1 MNKGSAYW
9 LKQTRNTNENFNLI
23 ELANTQR
30 AISNFVKIQT
40 GKDIPVEFISHDD
53 GDSMTDGKKIVIS
66 STINTHNLDAVVGTA
81 LHEAAHCKH
90 TDFFVLKKIANRLL
104 EGNLMGGRRWVEMLL
119 NFIEDRRIDN
129 LIYHNAPGYQ
139 DYYRSMYERYFYS
152 KVIDKG
158 LKGKEYREENWDSY
172 AFRIINIFNKNT
184 DLKALACLEEVYN
197 IIDLK
202 TISRLTSTTHSLE
215 IAIKIYEL
223 INKHFSIQNK
233 PKPNSLE
240 SNLESK
246 PNFSNPGNDKGPSK
260 EEIKK
265 AFSKQEEFLKG
276 NVHKVKSS
284 KKEKQQIEA
293 ISKSKVDVKNVKA
306 TDYKGIEHTDIPVH
320 VIDGITPTIIESN
333 LYEVFGR
340 VNLMNKQ
347 IDEGIAKG
355 KKLLSKLRIRNE
367 QITLHS
373 NRLKSGKIDPRRIHA
388 ASFEE
393 DLFYKI
399 DRANYKPISLHVS
412 IDGSGSMFGVKW
424 NQTLINTIAL
434 GYISLHMNNID
445 LTISIRTT
453 GKDLGKSSMTAHV
466 PLLILAFNSKKHT
479 MSDLRRLGHYKTK
492 GLTPEGM
499 CLNALNEY
507 IPNSSY
513 YLDSY
518 LINMSDGYPTF
529 EKQGKFTY
537 KGEEAIL
544 DTAKA
549 VKNIKKKG
557 VNILSYFIQSSTTQ
571 TKEEELMENFQIMYG
586 KGASFIDP
594 KNMHEVTKTLN
605 NLFLKQNLVS

>member
-9 LKQTRNTNENFNLI
+9 LKETRNPHDNFDLI

-30 AISNFVKIQT
+30 AITNFVKIQT
-40 GKDIPVEFISHDD
+40 GKEIPVDFLANND
-53 GDSMTDGKKIVIS
+53 GDSMTDGKKIAIS
-66 STINTHNLDAVVGTA
+66 STINTHNLDSVVGTA
-81 LHEAAHCKH
+81 LHESAHCIY

-104 EGNLMGGRRWVEMLL
+104 EGNLMGGRRWIEMLL

-129 LIYHNAPGYQ
+129 LVYHNAPGYQ
-139 DYYRSMYERYFYS
+139 DYYRAMYERYFYS
-152 KVIDKG
+152 KTVDQG

-172 AFRIINIFNKNT
+172 MFRIINMFNKNADT
-184 DLKALACLEEVYN
+184 TALNILPTIYKAVDLEN
-197 IIDLK
+197 IG
-202 TISRLTSTTHSLE
+202 RLTSTKHSLE
-215 IAIKIYEL
+215 LAITIYQLLAMHFTLNSNSKHQNQENRKGAKH
-223 INKHFSIQNK
+223 NKT
-233 PKPNSLE
+233 
-240 SNLESK
+240 
-246 PNFSNPGNDKGPSK
+246 SK

-265 AFSKQEEFLKG
+265 AFAKQENFLKG
-276 NVHKVKSS
+276 YTPKTTLT
-284 KKEKQQIEA
+284 KKHKQQVEA
-293 ISKSKVDVKNVKA
+293 ISKSNIDVKNVKA
-306 TDYKGIEHTDIPVH
+306 IDDKGIEQTNIPVH
-320 VIDGITPTIIESN
+320 VIDGITPSIIESN

-347 IDEGIAKG
+347 IDEGINKG
-355 KKLLSKLRIRNE
+355 KKLLRKLRIRNE

-399 DRANYKPISLHVS
+399 DRSNYKPVNLHVS
-412 IDGSGSMFGVKW
+412 IDGSGSMEGTKW
-424 NQTLINTIAL
+424 WQTLINTIAL

-453 GKDLGKSSMTAHV
+453 GRDLSKSSMTAHI

-479 MSDLRRLGHYKTK
+479 LRDLKRLGHYKTK

-529 EKQGKFTY
+529 EKSSNFSY
-537 KGEEAIL
+537 KGITAIL
-544 DTAKA
+544 DTAQA
-549 VKNIKKKG
+549 VRNIKKKG
-557 VNILSYFIQSSTTQ
+557 VKILSYFIQSSSTK
-571 TKEEELMENFQIMYG
+571 TKEKELIENFQIMYG
-586 KGASFIDP
+586 KEASFIDP

-605 NLFLKQNLVS
+605 NLFLEKNLIS

>member
-23 ELANTQR
+23 ELVNTQR

-90 TDFFVLKKIANRLL
+90 TDFFVLKKIANRLF
-104 EGNLMGGRRWVEMLL
+104 ETNLMGGRRWIEMLL

-129 LIYHNAPGYQ
+129 LVYHNAPGYQ

>member
-9 LKQTRNTNENFNLI
+9 LKETRNTNENFDLI

-40 GKDIPVEFISHDD
+40 GKDIPVEFIASNDS
-53 GDSMTDGKKIVIS
+53 DSMTDGEKILIS
-66 STINTHNLDAVVGTA
+66 STINTHNLDSVVGTA
-81 LHEAAHCKH
+81 LHESAHCIY
-90 TDFFVLKKIANRLL
+90 TDFYVLKKIANRLL
-104 EGNLMGGRRWVEMLL
+104 ETNLMGGRRWIEMLL

-129 LIYHNAPGYQ
+129 LVYHNAPGYQ
-139 DYYRSMYERYFYS
+139 DYYRAMYDRYFYS
-152 KVIDKG
+152 KTVDQG
-158 LKGKEYREENWDSY
+158 LKGKEYREENWESY

-184 DLKALACLEEVYN
+184 DFKALVCLEDIYD

-202 TISRLTSTTHSLE
+202 NIGRLTSTTHSLE
-215 IAIKIYEL
+215 VAIKIYEL
-223 INKHFSIQNK
+223 INKHFSTQQK
-233 PKPNSLE
+233 PKNNS
-240 SNLESK
+240 
-246 PNFSNPGNDKGPSK
+246 PGNNKGPSK

-276 NVHKVKSS
+276 NVHKVKAT
-284 KKEKQQIEA
+284 KRQKQQIEA

-306 TDYKGIEHTDIPVH
+306 IDSKGIEHTDIPVH

-347 IDEGIAKG
+347 IDEGVAKG
-355 KKLLSKLRIRNE
+355 KKLLRKLRIRNE
-367 QITLHS
+367 QITLQS

-412 IDGSGSMFGVKW
+412 IDGSGSMDGIKW

-453 GKDLGKSSMTAHV
+453 GKDLSKSSMTAQV

-537 KGEEAIL
+537 KGDEAIL

-557 VNILSYFIQSSTTQ
+557 VNILSYFIKTPSTQ
-571 TKEEELMENFQIMYG
+571 TKEEELIKNFQIMYG
-586 KGASFIDP
+586 KEASFINP

>member
-9 LKQTRNTNENFNLI
+9 LKETRNSKDNFDLI

-40 GKDIPVEFISHDD
+40 GKEIPIDFIPNNNC
-53 GDSMTDGKKIVIS
+53 DSMTDGKKIIIS
-66 STINTHNLDAVVGTA
+66 STINTRNLDAVIGTA
-81 LHEAAHCKH
+81 LHEAAHCKY
-90 TDFFVLKKIANRLL
+90 TDFFVLKKISNRLL
-104 EGNLMGGRRWVEMLL
+104 ETNLMGGRRWIEMLL
-119 NFIEDRRIDN
+119 NFVEDRRIDN
-129 LIYHNAPGYQ
+129 LVYHNAPGYQ

-152 KVIDKG
+152 KVVDQG

-172 AFRIINIFNKNT
+172 MFRIINMFNKNT
-184 DLKALACLEEVYN
+184 NLKALACLEGVHN

-202 TISRLTSTTHSLE
+202 TIGRLTSTKHSLD
-215 IAIKIYEL
+215 IAIEVYEL
-223 INKHFSIQNK
+223 INKHFSIQKREDSKHQEQENRK
-233 PKPNSLE
+233 GAK
-240 SNLESK
+240 SN
-246 PNFSNPGNDKGPSK
+246 GPSK

-265 AFSKQEEFLKG
+265 AFSKQENFLKG
-276 NVHKVKSS
+276 NVPKTPITH
-284 KKEKQQIEA
+284 KEKTQVEA
-293 ISKSKVDVKNVKA
+293 ISKSNIEVKNVTA
-306 TDYKGIEHTDIPVH
+306 TDNKGIEHTNIPVH
-320 VIDGITPTIIESN
+320 VVDGITSSIIESN

-355 KKLLSKLRIRNE
+355 KKLLRKLRIRNE
-367 QITLHS
+367 QITLQS

-399 DRANYKPISLHVS
+399 DRSNYKPISLHVS
-412 IDGSGSMFGVKW
+412 IDGSGSMEGTKW
-424 NQTLINTIAL
+424 CQTLINTIAL
-434 GYISLHMNNID
+434 GYISIHMNNID

-453 GKDLGKSSMTAHV
+453 GRDLLRSSMTAYV

-479 MSDLRRLGHYKTK
+479 MSDLRRLGHYKVK

-529 EKQGKFTY
+529 EKYGKFTY

-557 VNILSYFIQSSTTQ
+557 VNILSYFIKSSTTH
-571 TKEEELMENFQIMYG
+571 TKEEELIENFQIMYG
-586 KGASFIDP
+586 KEASFIDP

>member
-1 MNKGSAYW
+1 MKTSKFW
-9 LKQTRNTNENFNLI
+9 LTNNINNNENFNLI

-40 GKDIPVEFISHDD
+40 GKEIPIEFIPNNNC
-53 GDSMTDGKKIVIS
+53 DSMTDGKKIVIS
-66 STINTHNLDAVVGTA
+66 STINTRNLDAVIGTA
-81 LHEAAHCKH
+81 LHEAAHCKY

-104 EGNLMGGRRWVEMLL
+104 EVNLMGGRRWIELLL
-119 NFIEDRRIDN
+119 NFIEDKRIDN
-129 LIYHNAPGYQ
+129 LVYHNAPGYQ
-139 DYYRSMYERYFYS
+139 DYYRAMYDRYFYS
-152 KVIDKG
+152 KTVDKG
-158 LKGKEYREENWDSY
+158 LKGKEYRGENWEHY
-172 AFRIINIFNKNT
+172 MFRIINMFNKNADPT
-184 DLKALACLEEVYN
+184 ALKMLPQVYKVVDLEN
-197 IIDLK
+197 IG
-202 TISRLTSTTHSLE
+202 RLTSTKHSLE
-215 IAIKIYEL
+215 LAITIYQL
-223 INKHFSIQNK
+223 INMHFILNSKDKHQAQENRKGAKQNK
-233 PKPNSLE
+233 T
-240 SNLESK
+240 
-246 PNFSNPGNDKGPSK
+246 SK

-265 AFSKQEEFLKG
+265 AFSKQQEFLKG
-276 NVHKVKSS
+276 NVYKSPITHK
-284 KKEKQQIEA
+284 ERKQVEA
-293 ISKSKVDVKNVKA
+293 ISKSNIDIKNVKA
-306 TDYKGIEHTDIPVH
+306 TDSKGIEHTNIPVH

-347 IDEGIAKG
+347 IDEGVAKG
-355 KKLLSKLRIRNE
+355 KKLLRKLRIRNE
-367 QITLHS
+367 QITLAS
-373 NRLKSGKIDPRRIHA
+373 KRLKSGKIDPRRIYA
-388 ASFEE
+388 ANFED

-399 DRANYKPISLHVS
+399 DRANYKPISLHVT
-412 IDGSGSMFGVKW
+412 IDGSGSMEGTKW
-424 NQTLINTIAL
+424 WQTLINTIAL

-453 GKDLGKSSMTAHV
+453 GRDLSKSSMTAQV

-479 MSDLRRLGHYKTK
+479 LADLKRLGHYKTK

-537 KGEEAIL
+537 KGDEAIL

-557 VNILSYFIQSSTTQ
+557 VNILSYFIKTPSTQ
-571 TKEEELMENFQIMYG
+571 TKEEELIENFQIMYG
-586 KGASFIDP
+586 KEASFIDP
-594 KNMHEVTKTLN
+594 KNMYEVTKTLN

>member
-1 MNKGSAYW
+1 MKTSKFW
-9 LKQTRNTNENFNLI
+9 LTNNINNNENFNLI

-40 GKDIPVEFISHDD
+40 GKEIPIEFIPNNNC
-53 GDSMTDGKKIVIS
+53 DSMTDGKKIVIS
-66 STINTHNLDAVVGTA
+66 STINTRNLDAVIGTA
-81 LHEAAHCKH
+81 LHEAAHCKY

-104 EGNLMGGRRWVEMLL
+104 EVNLMGGRRWIELLL
-119 NFIEDRRIDN
+119 NFIEDKRIDN
-129 LIYHNAPGYQ
+129 LVYHNAPGYQ
-139 DYYRSMYERYFYS
+139 DYYRAMYDRYFYS
-152 KVIDKG
+152 KTVDKG
-158 LKGKEYREENWDSY
+158 LKGKEYRGENWEHY
-172 AFRIINIFNKNT
+172 MFRIINMFNKNADPT
-184 DLKALACLEEVYN
+184 ALKMLPQVYKVVDLEN
-197 IIDLK
+197 IG
-202 TISRLTSTTHSLE
+202 RLTSTKHSLE
-215 IAIKIYEL
+215 LAITIYQL
-223 INKHFSIQNK
+223 INMHFILNSKDKHQAQENRKGAKQNK
-233 PKPNSLE
+233 T
-240 SNLESK
+240 
-246 PNFSNPGNDKGPSK
+246 SK

-265 AFSKQEEFLKG
+265 AFSKQQEFLKG
-276 NVHKVKSS
+276 NVYKSPITHK
-284 KKEKQQIEA
+284 ERKQVEA
-293 ISKSKVDVKNVKA
+293 ISKSNIDIKNVKA
-306 TDYKGIEHTDIPVH
+306 TDSKGIEHTNIPVH

-347 IDEGIAKG
+347 IDEGVAKG
-355 KKLLSKLRIRNE
+355 KKLLRKLRIRNE
-367 QITLHS
+367 QITLAS
-373 NRLKSGKIDPRRIHA
+373 KRLKSGKIDPRRIYA
-388 ASFEE
+388 ANFED

-399 DRANYKPISLHVS
+399 DRANYKPISLHVT
-412 IDGSGSMFGVKW
+412 IDGSGSMEGTKW
-424 NQTLINTIAL
+424 WQTLINTIAL

-453 GKDLGKSSMTAHV
+453 GRDLSKSSMTAQV

-479 MSDLRRLGHYKTK
+479 LADLKRLGHYKTK

-529 EKQGKFTY
+529 ERYGKFTY

-586 KGASFIDP
+586 KEASFIDP

>member
-1 MNKGSAYW
+1 MKTSKFW
-9 LKQTRNTNENFNLI
+9 LTNNINNNENFNLI

-40 GKDIPVEFISHDD
+40 GKEIPIEFIPNNNC
-53 GDSMTDGKKIVIS
+53 DSMTDGKKIVIS
-66 STINTHNLDAVVGTA
+66 STINTRNLDAVIGTA
-81 LHEAAHCKH
+81 LHEAAHCKY

-104 EGNLMGGRRWVEMLL
+104 ESNLMGGRRWIEMLL

-129 LIYHNAPGYQ
+129 LVYNNAPGYQ

-152 KVIDKG
+152 KTVDQG
-158 LKGKEYREENWDSY
+158 LKGKEYRGENWEHY
-172 AFRIINIFNKNT
+172 MFRIINMFNKNSDQT
-184 DLKALACLEEVYN
+184 ALQVLPTIYKL
-197 IIDLK
+197 IDLK
-202 TISRLTSTTHSLE
+202 NIGRLTSTKHSLE
-215 IAIKIYEL
+215 LAIIIYNL
-223 INKHFSIQNK
+223 INKHFATQPSTAKQIGENQKGAKQN
-233 PKPNSLE
+233 
-240 SNLESK
+240 
-246 PNFSNPGNDKGPSK
+246 DTSK

-265 AFSKQEEFLKG
+265 AFNKQQEFLKG
-276 NVHKVKSS
+276 NVYKSPITHK
-284 KKEKQQIEA
+284 ERKQVEA
-293 ISKSKVDVKNVKA
+293 ISKSNIDIKNVKA
-306 TDYKGIEHTDIPVH
+306 TDSKGIEHTNIPVH

-347 IDEGIAKG
+347 IDEGVIKG
-355 KKLLSKLRIRNE
+355 KKLLRKLRIRNE
-367 QITLHS
+367 QITLQS

-412 IDGSGSMFGVKW
+412 IDGSGSMDGVKW

-453 GKDLGKSSMTAHV
+453 GRDLLRSSMTAHI

-479 MSDLRRLGHYKTK
+479 MSDLRRLGHYKVK

-529 EKQGKFTY
+529 EKHGNFTY

-557 VNILSYFIQSSTTQ
+557 VNILSYFIKTPSTQ
-571 TKEEELMENFQIMYG
+571 TKEKELIENFQVMYG
-586 KGASFIDP
+586 KEASFIDP

>member
-1 MNKGSAYW
+1 MDKGSAYW
-9 LKQTRNTNENFNLI
+9 LKETRNTDDNFDLI
-23 ELANTQR
+23 ELANTQH

-40 GKDIPVEFISHDD
+40 GKEIPVEFYANND
-53 GDSMTDGKKIVIS
+53 GDSMTDGKKIIIS
-66 STINTHNLDAVVGTA
+66 STINTRNLDAVVGTA
-81 LHEAAHCKH
+81 LHEAAHCKY
-90 TDFFVLKKIANRLL
+90 TDFYVLKKIANRLIS
-104 EGNLMGGRRWVEMLL
+104 GNLLGGRRWIELLL

-129 LIYHNAPGYQ
+129 LVYNNAPGYQ
-139 DYYRSMYERYFYS
+139 DYYRSMYERYYYS
-152 KVIDKG
+152 KIINQG
-158 LKGKEYREENWDSY
+158 LKGKEYRDENWEHY
-172 AFRIINIFNKNT
+172 MFRIINMFNKNSDPT
-184 DLKALACLEEVYN
+184 ALQVLPEIYKA
-197 IIDLK
+197 IDLK
-202 TISRLTSTTHSLE
+202 DIDRLKNTQDSLE
-215 IAIKIYEL
+215 LAITIYKF
-223 INKHFSIQNK
+223 INSHFIHQSPTTKQTEENQKGAKQN
-233 PKPNSLE
+233 NTSR
-240 SNLESK
+240 
-246 PNFSNPGNDKGPSK
+246 

-276 NVHKVKSS
+276 NIHKSKVN

-293 ISKSKVDVKNVKA
+293 ISKSKVDVKSVKA
-306 TDYKGIEHTDIPVH
+306 TDYKGIEHTNIPVH

-347 IDEGIAKG
+347 IDKGVSKG
-355 KKLLSKLRIRNE
+355 KKLLRKLRIRNE

-412 IDGSGSMFGVKW
+412 IDGSGSMEGTKW

-434 GYISLHMNNID
+434 GYISIHMNNID

-453 GKDLGKSSMTAHV
+453 GKDLSKSSQTAHI

-479 MSDLRRLGHYKTK
+479 MSDLRRLGHYKVK

-537 KGEEAIL
+537 KGDEAIL

-557 VNILSYFIQSSTTQ
+557 VNILSYFIKTPSTQ
-571 TKEEELMENFQIMYG
+571 IKEEELIENFQIMYG
-586 KGASFIDP
+586 KEASFIDP

>member
-1 MNKGSAYW
+1 MDKGSAYW
-9 LKQTRNTNENFNLI
+9 LKETRNTDDNFDLI
-23 ELANTQR
+23 ELANTQH

-40 GKDIPVEFISHDD
+40 GKEIPVEFYANND
-53 GDSMTDGKKIVIS
+53 GDSMTDGKKIIIS
-66 STINTHNLDAVVGTA
+66 STINTRNLDAVVGTA
-81 LHEAAHCKH
+81 LHEAAHCKY
-90 TDFFVLKKIANRLL
+90 TDFYVLKKIANRLIS
-104 EGNLMGGRRWVEMLL
+104 GNLLGGRRWIELLL

-129 LIYHNAPGYQ
+129 LVYNNAPGYQ
-139 DYYRSMYERYFYS
+139 DYYRSMYERYYYS
-152 KVIDKG
+152 KIINQG
-158 LKGKEYREENWDSY
+158 LKGKEYRDENWEHY
-172 AFRIINIFNKNT
+172 MFRIINMFNKNSDQT
-184 DLKALACLEEVYN
+184 ALQVLPEIYKA
-197 IIDLK
+197 IDLK
-202 TISRLTSTTHSLE
+202 DIDRLKNTQDSLE
-215 IAIKIYEL
+215 LAITIYKF
-223 INKHFSIQNK
+223 INSHFIHQSPTTKQTEENQKGAKQN
-233 PKPNSLE
+233 NTSR
-240 SNLESK
+240 
-246 PNFSNPGNDKGPSK
+246 

-276 NVHKVKSS
+276 NIHKSKVN

-293 ISKSKVDVKNVKA
+293 ISKSKVDVKSVKA
-306 TDYKGIEHTDIPVH
+306 TDYKGIEHTNIPVH

-347 IDEGIAKG
+347 IDKGVSKG
-355 KKLLSKLRIRNE
+355 KKLLRKLRIRNE

-412 IDGSGSMFGVKW
+412 IDGSGSMDGTKW

-434 GYISLHMNNID
+434 GYISIHMSNID

-453 GKDLGKSSMTAHV
+453 GNDLSKSSMTAHI

-479 MSDLRRLGHYKTK
+479 LSDLRRLGHYKVK

-499 CLNALNEY
+499 CLNALSEY

-529 EKQGKFTY
+529 EQYGKFTY
-537 KGEEAIL
+537 KGITAIL

-557 VNILSYFIQSSTTQ
+557 VNILSYFIQSSSTKV
-571 TKEEELMENFQIMYG
+571 KEEELIENFQTMYG
-586 KGASFIDP
+586 KEASFIDP

-605 NLFLKQNLVS
+605 DLFLKQNLVS

>member
-9 LKQTRNTNENFNLI
+9 LKPTRNTDENFDLI

-30 AISNFVKIQT
+30 AITNFVKIQT
-40 GKDIPVEFISHDD
+40 GKEIPIDFIPNNNC
-53 GDSMTDGKKIVIS
+53 DSMTDGKKIIIS
-66 STINTHNLDAVVGTA
+66 SLINTHNLDAVIGTA
-81 LHEAAHCKH
+81 LHEAAHCKY

-104 EGNLMGGRRWVEMLL
+104 ETNLMGGRRWIEMLL
-119 NFIEDRRIDN
+119 NFVEDRRIDN
-129 LIYHNAPGYQ
+129 LVYHNAPGYQ
-139 DYYRSMYERYFYS
+139 DYYRAMYDRYFYS
-152 KVIDKG
+152 TIVDRG

-172 AFRIINIFNKNT
+172 AFRIINLFNKNT
-184 DLKALACLEEVYN
+184 DLKALACLEEVHN

-202 TISRLTSTTHSLE
+202 TIGRLTSTKHSLDV
-215 IAIKIYEL
+215 AIEVYEVL
-223 INKHFSIQNK
+223 NKYFSMQKREGNKHQEQENRK
-233 PKPNSLE
+233 GAK
-240 SNLESK
+240 SN
-246 PNFSNPGNDKGPSK
+246 GPSK

-265 AFSKQEEFLKG
+265 AFSKQENFLKG
-276 NVHKVKSS
+276 NVPKTPITH
-284 KKEKQQIEA
+284 KEKSQVEA
-293 ISKSKVDVKNVKA
+293 ISKSNIDVKNVTA
-306 TDYKGIEHTDIPVH
+306 TDNKGIEHTNIPVH
-320 VIDGITPTIIESN
+320 VIDGITPSIIESN
-333 LYEVFGR
+333 LYECFGR

-347 IDEGIAKG
+347 IDEGVSKG
-355 KKLLSKLRIRNE
+355 KKLLRKLRIRNE

-412 IDGSGSMFGVKW
+412 IDGSGSMEGTKW
-424 NQTLINTIAL
+424 WQTLINTVAL

-453 GKDLGKSSMTAHV
+453 GRDLLRSSMTAYI

-479 MSDLRRLGHYKTK
+479 MSDLRRLGHYKVK

-529 EKQGKFTY
+529 EKYGKFTY

-557 VNILSYFIQSSTTQ
+557 VNILSYFIQSSSTK
-571 TKEEELMENFQIMYG
+571 TKEEELIENFQIMYG
-586 KGASFIDP
+586 KEASFIDP

>member
-1 MNKGSAYW
+1 MKTSKFW
-9 LKQTRNTNENFNLI
+9 LTNNINSNDNFNLI

-104 EGNLMGGRRWVEMLL
+104 ETNLMGGRRWIEMLL

-129 LIYHNAPGYQ
+129 LVYHNAPGYQ

-347 IDEGIAKG
+347 IDEGVAKG
-355 KKLLSKLRIRNE
+355 KKLLRKLRIRNE
-367 QITLHS
+367 QITLQS

-453 GKDLGKSSMTAHV
+453 GKDLSKSSMTAHV

-529 EKQGKFTY
+529 EKYGKFTY
-537 KGEEAIL
+537 KGEAAIL

-557 VNILSYFIQSSTTQ
+557 VNILSYFIKTPSTQ
-571 TKEEELMENFQIMYG
+571 TKEEELIENFQIMYG
-586 KGASFIDP
+586 KEASFIDP

>member
-9 LKQTRNTNENFNLI
+9 LKETRNTDDNFDLI

-40 GKDIPVEFISHDD
+40 GKEIPVEFIANND
-53 GDSMTDGKKIVIS
+53 GDSMTDGKRILIS
-66 STINTHNLDAVVGTA
+66 SLINTHNLDSVVGTA

-90 TDFFVLKKIANRLL
+90 TDFLVLKKIANRLL
-104 EGNLMGGRRWVEMLL
+104 ETNLMGGRRWIEMLL
-119 NFIEDRRIDN
+119 NFVEDRRIDD
-129 LIYHNAPGYQ
+129 LVYRNAPGYQ
-139 DYYRSMYERYFYS
+139 DYYRAMYDRYFYS
-152 KVIDKG
+152 TIIDKG

-172 AFRIINIFNKNT
+172 AFRIINLFNKNT

-202 TISRLTSTTHSLE
+202 NIGRLTSTKHSLDV
-215 IAIKIYEL
+215 AIEVYEVL
-223 INKHFSIQNK
+223 NKYFSMQK
-233 PKPNSLE
+233 RE
-240 SNLESK
+240 GSK
-246 PNFSNPGNDKGPSK
+246 HQEQENRKGAKSSGPSK

-265 AFSKQEEFLKG
+265 AFGKQEEFLKG
-276 NVHKVKSS
+276 NVPKAKVNKR
-284 KKEKQQIEA
+284 EKQQIEA
-293 ISKSKVDVKNVKA
+293 ISKSKIDVKNVTA
-306 TDYKGIEHTDIPVH
+306 RDYKGTKHTNIPVH
-320 VIDGITPTIIESN
+320 VIDGITPSIIESN
-333 LYEVFGR
+333 LYECFGR
-340 VNLMNKQ
+340 VNLMDKQ
-347 IDEGIAKG
+347 IDEGISKG
-355 KKLLSKLRIRNE
+355 KKLLRKLRIRNE
-367 QITLHS
+367 QITLNS

-412 IDGSGSMFGVKW
+412 IDGSGSMEGKKW

-434 GYISLHMNNID
+434 GYISIHMSNID

-453 GKDLGKSSMTAHV
+453 GKDLSKSSMTSHI

-479 MSDLRRLGHYKTK
+479 MSDLRRLGHYKVK

-529 EKQGKFTY
+529 EQHGKFTY
-537 KGEEAIL
+537 SGITAIL

-557 VNILSYFIQSSTTQ
+557 VNILSYFIQSSSTK
-571 TKEEELMENFQIMYG
+571 TKEEELIENFQTMYG
-586 KGASFIDP
+586 KEASFIDP

-605 NLFLKQNLVS
+605 DLFLKQNLVS

>member
-9 LKQTRNTNENFNLI
+9 LKETRNTDENFDLI

-40 GKDIPVEFISHDD
+40 GKDIPVEFVANND
-53 GDSMTDGKKIVIS
+53 GDSMTDGKKILIS
-66 STINTHNLDAVVGTA
+66 STINTHNLDSVVGTA
-81 LHEAAHCKH
+81 LHESAHCKY
-90 TDFFVLKKIANRLL
+90 TDFLVLKKIANRLL
-104 EGNLMGGRRWVEMLL
+104 ETNLMGGRRWIEMLL
-119 NFIEDRRIDN
+119 NFVEDRRIDN
-129 LIYHNAPGYQ
+129 LVYHNAPGYQ
-139 DYYRSMYERYFYS
+139 DYYRAMYDRYFYS
-152 KVIDKG
+152 KIVDKG

-172 AFRIINIFNKNT
+172 AFRIINLFNKNT

-202 TISRLTSTTHSLE
+202 TIGRLTSTKHSLDV
-215 IAIKIYEL
+215 AIEVYEL
-223 INKHFSIQNK
+223 LNKYFSIQKREGNK
-233 PKPNSLE
+233 HQEQENRKGAK
-240 SNLESK
+240 SN
-246 PNFSNPGNDKGPSK
+246 GPSK

-265 AFSKQEEFLKG
+265 AFAKQEEFLKG
-276 NVHKVKSS
+276 NVHKSKVN
-284 KKEKQQIEA
+284 KKEKQQIDA
-293 ISKSKVDVKNVKA
+293 ISKSKIDVKNVTA
-306 TDYKGIEHTDIPVH
+306 RDDKGVKHTNIPVH

-347 IDEGIAKG
+347 IDEGVAKG
-355 KKLLSKLRIRNE
+355 KKLLRKLRIRNE
-367 QITLHS
+367 QITLNS

-412 IDGSGSMFGVKW
+412 IDGSGSMEGTKW
-424 NQTLINTIAL
+424 WQTLINTIAL

-445 LTISIRTT
+445 LTVSIRTT
-453 GKDLGKSSMTAHV
+453 GKDLSKSSQTAHI

-479 MSDLRRLGHYKTK
+479 MSDLKRLGHYKVK

-499 CLNALNEY
+499 CLNALSEY

-537 KGEEAIL
+537 KGDEAIL

-557 VNILSYFIQSSTTQ
+557 VNILSYFIKTPSTQ
-571 TKEEELMENFQIMYG
+571 TKEEELIENFQIMYG
-586 KGASFIDP
+586 KEASFIDP
-594 KNMHEVTKTLN
+594 KNMYEVTKTLN

>member
-9 LKQTRNTNENFNLI
+9 LKETRNTDDNFDLI

-40 GKDIPVEFISHDD
+40 GKDIPVEFIANND
-53 GDSMTDGKKIVIS
+53 GDSMTDGKKILIS
-66 STINTHNLDAVVGTA
+66 STINVHNLDSVVGTA
-81 LHEAAHCKH
+81 LHESAHCTY
-90 TDFFVLKKIANRLL
+90 TDFLVLKRISNRLL
-104 EGNLMGGRRWVEMLL
+104 ETNLMGGRRWIEMLL
-119 NFIEDRRIDN
+119 NFIEDRRIDD

-139 DYYRSMYERYFYS
+139 DYYIAMYNRYFYS
-152 KVIDKG
+152 KIVDRG

-184 DLKALACLEEVYN
+184 DLKALACLEEIYD

-202 TISRLTSTTHSLE
+202 TIHRLTSTKQSLE
-215 IAIKIYEL
+215 LAIEIYQL
-223 INKHFSIQNK
+223 LNKHFSMQDS
-233 PKPNSLE
+233 PQGTSQ
-240 SNLESK
+240 
-246 PNFSNPGNDKGPSK
+246 GNEKGPSK

-276 NVHKVKSS
+276 NIHKAKVN

-293 ISKSKVDVKNVKA
+293 ISKSKVDIKNITAK
-306 TDYKGIEHTDIPVH
+306 DNKGIEHTNIPVH

-347 IDEGIAKG
+347 IDEGVAKG
-355 KKLLSKLRIRNE
+355 KKLLRKLRIRNE
-367 QITLHS
+367 QITLQS

-399 DRANYKPISLHVS
+399 DKANYKPISLHVS
-412 IDGSGSMFGVKW
+412 IDGSGSMEGIKW

-453 GKDLGKSSMTAHV
+453 GKDLSKSLQTAHI

-479 MSDLRRLGHYKTK
+479 MSDLRRLGHYKVK
-492 GLTPEGM
+492 GLTPEGI

-529 EKQGKFTY
+529 EKSGGLVSLRFSY
-537 KGEEAIL
+537 KGKEAIL

-549 VKNIKKKG
+549 VSNIKKKG
-557 VNILSYFIQSSTTQ
+557 VKILSYFIQTPTTY
-571 TKEEELMENFQIMYG
+571 TKEEELIENFQIMYG
-586 KGASFIDP
+586 KEASFIDP

>member
-9 LKQTRNTNENFNLI
+9 LKPTRNTDENFDLI

-30 AISNFVKIQT
+30 AITNFVKIQT
-40 GKDIPVEFISHDD
+40 GKEIPVEFIANNE
-53 GDSMTDGKKIVIS
+53 GDSMTDGKKIAIS
-66 STINTHNLDAVVGTA
+66 SLINTHNLDSVIGTA

-90 TDFFVLKKIANRLL
+90 TDFFVLKKISNRLL
-104 EGNLMGGRRWVEMLL
+104 ETNLMGGRRWIEMLL
-119 NFIEDRRIDN
+119 NFVEDRRIDN
-129 LIYHNAPGYQ
+129 LVYHNAPGYQ
-139 DYYRSMYERYFYS
+139 DYYRAMYDRYFYS
-152 KVIDKG
+152 KIVDKG

-172 AFRIINIFNKNT
+172 AFRIINLFNKNT

-202 TISRLTSTTHSLE
+202 TIGRLTSTKHSLDV
-215 IAIKIYEL
+215 AIEVYEVL
-223 INKHFSIQNK
+223 NKYFSMQKREGSKHQEQENRK
-233 PKPNSLE
+233 GAK
-240 SNLESK
+240 SN
-246 PNFSNPGNDKGPSK
+246 GPSK

-265 AFSKQEEFLKG
+265 AFAKQEEFLKG
-276 NVHKVKSS
+276 NVHKAKVN
-284 KKEKQQIEA
+284 KKEKQQIET
-293 ISKSKVDVKNVKA
+293 ITKSKIDVKNVTA
-306 TDYKGIEHTDIPVH
+306 RDDKGVKHTNIPVH
-320 VIDGITPTIIESN
+320 VIDGITPSIIESN
-333 LYEVFGR
+333 LYECFGR

-347 IDEGIAKG
+347 IDEGVSKG
-355 KKLLSKLRIRNE
+355 KKLLRKLRIRNE

-399 DRANYKPISLHVS
+399 DRSNYKPISLHVS
-412 IDGSGSMFGVKW
+412 IDGSGSMEGTKW
-424 NQTLINTIAL
+424 WQTLINTIAL

-453 GKDLGKSSMTAHV
+453 GKDLSKSSMTAHV

-479 MSDLRRLGHYKTK
+479 LSDLKRLGHYKTK

-529 EKQGKFTY
+529 EQYGKFTY
-537 KGEEAIL
+537 KGITAIL

-549 VKNIKKKG
+549 VKDIKKKG
-557 VNILSYFIQSSTTQ
+557 VNILSYFIQSSSTKI
-571 TKEEELMENFQIMYG
+571 KEEELIENFQIMYG
-586 KGASFIDP
+586 KEASFIDP

-605 NLFLKQNLVS
+605 DLFLKQNLVS

>member
-1 MNKGSAYW
+1 MKISKFWHTN
-9 LKQTRNTNENFNLI
+9 NTNSSDNFNLI

-40 GKDIPVEFISHDD
+40 GKDIPVEFIANDG
-53 GDSMTDGKKIVIS
+53 GDSMTDGKKILIS

-104 EGNLMGGRRWVEMLL
+104 EGNLMGGRRWIELLL

-129 LIYHNAPGYQ
+129 LTYHDAPGYQ
-139 DYYRSMYERYFYS
+139 DYYRAMYDRYFYS
-152 KVIDKG
+152 KIIDKG

-172 AFRIINIFNKNT
+172 MFRIINMFNKNADT
-184 DLKALACLEEVYN
+184 TALHCLPTIYKVVDLEN
-197 IIDLK
+197 IG
-202 TISRLTSTTHSLE
+202 RLTSTTHSLE
-215 IAIKIYEL
+215 TAIEIYTL
-223 INKHFSIQNK
+223 LNKHFSMQHK
-233 PKPNSLE
+233 PKKNSIEDL
-240 SNLESK
+240 LESK
-246 PNFSNPGNDKGPSK
+246 PNFSNPGEDKGPSK

-265 AFSKQEEFLKG
+265 VFNKQQEFLKG
-276 NVHKVKSS
+276 NVHKVKAT
-284 KKEKQQIEA
+284 KKDKQQIEA

-306 TDYKGIEHTDIPVH
+306 TDSKGIEHTDIPVH

-347 IDEGIAKG
+347 IDEGVAKG
-355 KKLLSKLRIRNE
+355 KKLLRKLRIRNE
-367 QITLHS
+367 QITLQS

-399 DRANYKPISLHVS
+399 DRASYKPISLHVS
-412 IDGSGSMFGVKW
+412 IDGSGSMDGVKW

-453 GKDLGKSSMTAHV
+453 GKDLLKSSMTAHV

-479 MSDLRRLGHYKTK
+479 MSDLRRLGHYKVK

-557 VNILSYFIQSSTTQ
+557 VNILSYFIKTPTTQ
-571 TKEEELMENFQIMYG
+571 TKEEELIKNFQIMYG
-586 KGASFIDP
+586 KEASFIDP

-605 NLFLKQNLVS
+605 NLFLKQNLIS

>member
-104 EGNLMGGRRWVEMLL
+104 ETNLMGGRRWIEMLL

-129 LIYHNAPGYQ
+129 LVYHNAPGYQ

>member
-1 MNKGSAYW
+1 MKTSKFW
-9 LKQTRNTNENFNLI
+9 LTNNINNNENFNLI

-40 GKDIPVEFISHDD
+40 GKEIPIEFIPNNNC
-53 GDSMTDGKKIVIS
+53 DSMTDGKKIVIS
-66 STINTHNLDAVVGTA
+66 STINTRNLDAVIGTA
-81 LHEAAHCKH
+81 LHEAAHCKY

-104 EGNLMGGRRWVEMLL
+104 EVNLMGGRRWIELLL
-119 NFIEDRRIDN
+119 NFIEDKRIDN
-129 LIYHNAPGYQ
+129 LVYHNAPGYQ
-139 DYYRSMYERYFYS
+139 DYYRAMYDRYFYS
-152 KVIDKG
+152 KTVDKG
-158 LKGKEYREENWDSY
+158 LKGKEYRGENWEHY
-172 AFRIINIFNKNT
+172 MFRIINMFNKNADPT
-184 DLKALACLEEVYN
+184 ALKMLPQVYKVVDLEN
-197 IIDLK
+197 IG
-202 TISRLTSTTHSLE
+202 RLTSTKHSLE
-215 IAIKIYEL
+215 LAITIYQL
-223 INKHFSIQNK
+223 INMHFILNSKDKHQAQENRKGAKQNK
-233 PKPNSLE
+233 T
-240 SNLESK
+240 
-246 PNFSNPGNDKGPSK
+246 SK

-265 AFSKQEEFLKG
+265 AFSKQQEFLKG
-276 NVHKVKSS
+276 NVYKSPITHK
-284 KKEKQQIEA
+284 ERKQVEA
-293 ISKSKVDVKNVKA
+293 ISKSNIDIKNVKA
-306 TDYKGIEHTDIPVH
+306 TDSKGIEHTNIPVH

-347 IDEGIAKG
+347 IDEGVAKG
-355 KKLLSKLRIRNE
+355 KKLLRKLRIRNE
-367 QITLHS
+367 QITLQS

-412 IDGSGSMFGVKW
+412 IDGSGSMDGIKW

-453 GKDLGKSSMTAHV
+453 GKDLSKSSMTAHI

-537 KGEEAIL
+537 KGDEAIL

-557 VNILSYFIQSSTTQ
+557 VNILSYFIKTPSTQ
-571 TKEEELMENFQIMYG
+571 TKEEELIENFQIMYG
-586 KGASFIDP
+586 KEASFIDP
-594 KNMHEVTKTLN
+594 KNMYEVTKTLN